1 MVFLFLTLT
10 FLVLGIGDVTGVGTI
25 TKAGGALGLLTAAL
39 AWYNSLAIV
48 INDMHGR
55 TAVPLGKPL
64 M

>member
-1 MVFLFLTLT
+1 M
-10 FLVLGIGDVTGVGTI
+10 
-25 TKAGGALGLLTAAL
+25 LTAAL